1 VHLAVLLKVE
11 VKEKSNSIQLE
22 DDAVGFNPE
31 LKTSGNGMKTIR
43 RRGQE
48 LGASF
53 FCSQA
58 IKERL

>member
-1 VHLAVLLKVE
+1 